1 MYIIKYQP
9 GDLILSEGSFG
20 TKMYF
25 IQQGTVDV
33 LSMDD
38 DVIAQLTDG
47 AYFGGER
54 GLEEQ
59 TKLIWPHLHF
69 FNFAYLCDEK

>member
-1 MYIIKYQP
+1 
-9 GDLILSEGSFG
+9 
-20 TKMYF
+20 
-25 IQQGTVDV
+25 
-33 LSMDD
+33 MDD

-54 GLEEQ
+54 GLEDQ

-69 FNFAYLCDEK
+69 IFNFEYLCDEKYMLPQTINGLGRSLIIWQNYEAKL